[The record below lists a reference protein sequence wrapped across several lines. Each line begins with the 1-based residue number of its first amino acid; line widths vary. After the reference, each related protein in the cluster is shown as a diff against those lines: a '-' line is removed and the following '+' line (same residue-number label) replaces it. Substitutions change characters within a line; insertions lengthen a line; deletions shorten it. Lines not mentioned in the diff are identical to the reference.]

1 MRVSVEW
8 TWGSVLGLAV
18 AGIAVAALAGAD
30 DWPQWRGPNRDGR
43 SPSEGLLQSWPDGGP
58 PVAWRASGLGAG
70 YSTVSVA
77 GDRIF
82 TMGDLEDGQ
91 HVLALSR
98 DDGAHLWK
106 RKIGPSWPEENF
118 PGPRSTPTVDG
129 ERVYALGTDG
139 DLVALDAASGEP
151 VWHRNLKSDFGG
163 AQMLAQG
170 KVDWRFAESVLV
182 DGDRLVVTPGASD
195 ATLVALN
202 KHSGE
207 ELWRTAVPELGEAGG
222 DGAGYSSAVVSEAC
236 GVRQYVQLLGRGV
249 VGVEAETGRFLW
261 GYNRVAN
268 KVANIPTPI
277 VDGDR
282 VFATSGYG
290 TGAALLEIAC
300 EGDGV
305 EAREVYF
312 LPPETMQNHHGGV
325 VLHDGYLY
333 TGTGHNRGFPLAVEL
348 ETGAVAWGPI
358 RNAGKNSAAVAYAD
372 GHLYMRY
379 QNGLMLLVEATP
391 EEYREKG
398 SFMIPDVVEESW
410 AHPVVVD
417 GRLYLREQG
426 DLHCY
431 DIAASAL

>member
-1 MRVSVEW
+1 MRRG
-8 TWGSVLGLAV
+8 TKPRLGLA
-18 AGIAVAALAGAD
+18 LAGVVLAGAGWAD

-43 SPSEGLLQSWPDGGP
+43 SPSRGLLQSWPQEGP
-58 PVAWRASGLGAG
+58 SVAWRAGGLGTG

-77 GDRIF
+77 GERIF

-91 HVLALSR
+91 YVIALSR
-98 DDGAHLWK
+98 ADGAQLW
-106 RKIGPSWPEENF
+106 RTRIGPIWPEENF
-118 PGPRSTPTVDG
+118 PGPRSTPTVIG
-129 ERVYALGTDG
+129 GRVYALGTDG
-139 DLVALDAASGEP
+139 DLLALDAASGERA
-151 VWHRNLKSDFGG
+151 WHRNLKADFGG
-163 AQMLAQG
+163 SQMLAQG

-182 DGDRLVVTPGASD
+182 DGDRLLVTPGASD
-195 ATLVALN
+195 ATMVALDR
-202 KHSGE
+202 HSGE
-207 ELWRTAVPELGEAGG
+207 ELWRSAVPELGEAGV

-236 GVRQYVQLLGRGV
+236 GIRQYVQLLGRGV

-268 KVANIPTPI
+268 KIANIPTPI
-277 VDGDR
+277 VDGNR

-290 TGAALLEIAC
+290 TGAALLELAC
-300 EGDGV
+300 EGDRV

-325 VLHDGYLY
+325 VLHEGFLY
-333 TGTGHNRGFPLAVEL
+333 SGTGHNKGFPLAVEL
-348 ETGAVAWGPI
+348 ATGRVAWGPV

-379 QNGLMLLVEATP
+379 QDGLMLLVEATP
-391 EEYREKG
+391 EAYREKG
-398 SFMIPDVVEESW
+398 SFTIPDVVEESW

-426 DLHCY
+426 ELHCY
-431 DIAASAL
+431 DVADSP